1 MALSIPSVSPSV
13 DSATGS
19 VQVVKKVQ
27 DQAERDGQAAVA
39 LIQAARIPPAEPAP
53 SGVGSRISLRV

>member
-1 MALSIPSVSPSV
+1 MALSIPEVSA
-13 DSATGS
+13 ATGN

-27 DQAERDGQAAVA
+27 DQAEADGKAAVA
-39 LIQAARIPPAEPAP
+39 LIEAAQITPEPNP

>member
-1 MALSIPSVSPSV
+1 MALSIPDVSAAS
-13 DSATGS
+13 GS

-39 LIQAARIPPAEPAP
+39 LIQAAQIPPQEPDP
-53 SGVGSRISLRV
+53 SGAGSRISLRV